1 MGKYG
6 WCWLNFVKEGEEV
19 LVDMT
24 DEQKRV
30 LSGKDAFGVSLSIER
45 ERVCFCIKRVRVS
58 LCKRWTLYKSF
69 QK

>member
-30 LSGKDAFGVSLSIER
+30 LSGKDAFGVSG
-45 ERVCFCIKRVRVS
+45 
-58 LCKRWTLYKSF
+58 
-69 QK
+69 